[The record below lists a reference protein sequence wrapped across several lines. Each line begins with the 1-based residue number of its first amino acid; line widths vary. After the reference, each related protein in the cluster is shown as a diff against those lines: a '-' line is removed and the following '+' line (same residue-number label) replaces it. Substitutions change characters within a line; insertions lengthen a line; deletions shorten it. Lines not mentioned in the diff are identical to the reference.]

1 MKHLKKY
8 NENNEEFD
16 LGYIEDC
23 FVEFKDN
30 SEYDFEIEKSGN
42 IINIYI
48 NILPEPLKIKKEQT
62 LTEVI
67 KYANSINNFYLDI
80 ENCID
85 KVKIKHTNITTIL
98 KEELLRE
105 VKQSRFICIRLN
117 K

>member
-30 SEYDFEIEKSGN
+30 LNMILNWKKV

-48 NILPEPLKIKKEQT
+48 NILPEPLK
-62 LTEVI
+62 
-67 KYANSINNFYLDI
+67 N
-80 ENCID
+80 
-85 KVKIKHTNITTIL
+85 
-98 KEELLRE
+98 
-105 VKQSRFICIRLN
+105 
-117 K
+117 